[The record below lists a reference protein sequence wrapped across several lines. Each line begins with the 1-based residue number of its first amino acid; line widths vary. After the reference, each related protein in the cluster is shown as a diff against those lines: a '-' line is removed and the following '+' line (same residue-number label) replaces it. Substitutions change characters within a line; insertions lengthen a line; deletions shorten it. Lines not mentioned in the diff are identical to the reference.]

1 MGNPLGNL
9 YGIIKGSWGSANPR
23 IWEKF
28 LHATASH
35 DLDIEAAD
43 GRVTAHAQMLMEASP
58 VVQAMLVSPMKE
70 RQTKQIKL
78 KDTSSSAVTLFLEV
92 LYTCS
97 SQGDPDYKT
106 ALSALDLAHRW
117 QVEVVVE
124 ILADFIEGLGFQ
136 SVYSHQNK
144 SSSLRIRIWST
155 LVPLSCHKMMDFWF
169 CLGPQFGFVWK
180 SYTSLHP
187 RINHQF
193 PYWTALSCGITW
205 STSISDIPLIP
216 SP

>member
-58 VVQAMLVSPMKE
+58 VVQAMLLSPMKE

-124 ILADFIEGLGFQ
+124 ILADFIEGPGFRSWLQ
-136 SVYSHQNK
+136 PSKQKQFATYSYLVHFGPLELPQNDGF
-144 SSSLRIRIWST
+144 LVLFRAPIWVCLKIIYLIAST
-155 LVPLSCHKMMDFWF
+155 D
-169 CLGPQFGFVWK
+169 
-180 SYTSLHP
+180 
-187 RINHQF
+187 
-193 PYWTALSCGITW
+193 
-205 STSISDIPLIP
+205 
-216 SP
+216 

>member
-1 MGNPLGNL
+1 MGNPLPGESLRNTGL
-9 YGIIKGSWGSANPR
+9 PEANPR

-106 ALSALDLAHRW
+106 ALSALDFAHRW

-124 ILADFIEGLGFQ
+124 ILADFIEGPGFQ
-136 SVYSHQNK
+136 SPYSRFKKAVRHVFDPLELPQN
-144 SSSLRIRIWST
+144 
-155 LVPLSCHKMMDFWF
+155 D
-169 CLGPQFGFVWK
+169 
-180 SYTSLHP
+180 
-187 RINHQF
+187 
-193 PYWTALSCGITW
+193 
-205 STSISDIPLIP
+205 
-216 SP
+216 